1 MKIISDKSINYPFA
15 AVVWIV
21 VSMIFYILF
30 RYVNLDGKFWILL
43 SFLSGAIIA
52 FADRDK
58 VAILTVGLLQF
69 NGEEVKDENGNS
81 VYLDPGWYFTF
92 FFFSINKKESQKMEK
107 RDVVIPAF
115 NCQDK
120 SRLGLT
126 AEANGDWVIADDG
139 HDKFK
144 EQDESKMES
153 NLSSLV
159 RRSIIRVFATLDF
172 ETEIKGKDLGDK
184 IQNHDPVFERECSKY
199 GIIFHNLIVD
209 AIPSDMRQENLN
221 SYSKRLFEEE
231 KAKYPVGYKFTHQE
245 LRDIEETIQIK
256 LGQARKI
263 ISNSPLLGRFDVK
276 D

>member
-1 MKIISDKSINYPFA
+1 MKIISDKSINYPLA

-21 VSMIFYILF
+21 ASMIFYILF

-43 SFLSGAIIA
+43 SFVSGTIIA
-52 FADRDK
+52 FADKDK
-58 VAILTVGLLQF
+58 VEILTVGLLQF

-107 RDVVIPAF
+107 RDVIVSAL

-120 SRLGLT
+120 GGLVLT
-126 AEANGDWVIADDG
+126 AEANGDWVIAADG

-184 IQNHDPVFERECSKY
+184 IQNHDPVFKKECNKY
-199 GIIFHNLIVD
+199 GINFYNLIVD
-209 AIPSDMRQENLN
+209 AIPFNLGQENLN
-221 SYSKRLFEEE
+221 SYSKKLFEQE
-231 KAKYPVGYKFTHQE
+231 KAKYPAGYKFTHQE
-245 LRDIEETIQIK
+245 IRDIEETIQVK
-256 LGQARKI
+256 LGQSKKI
-263 ISNSPLLGRFDVK
+263 ITSSPLLGRYDVK